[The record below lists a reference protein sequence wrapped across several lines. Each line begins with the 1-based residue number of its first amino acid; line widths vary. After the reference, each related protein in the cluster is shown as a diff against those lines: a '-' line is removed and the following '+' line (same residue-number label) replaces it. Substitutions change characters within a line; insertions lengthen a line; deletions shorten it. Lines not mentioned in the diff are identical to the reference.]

1 MLRFFWDEAVAFD
14 PAIEPKDERH
24 MKLSHQGQLSDLW
37 KQSGLLN
44 VKEEPITIDQA
55 FSSFNDYWG
64 PFTKG
69 AGPGGAY
76 VVSLSQDRREQLEAR
91 MRKHLLG
98 DRNDGPSKLTATA
111 WCVRGEVPK

>member
-1 MLRFFWDEAVAFD
+1 MASPTSA
-14 PAIEPKDERH
+14 K
-24 MKLSHQGQLSDLW
+24 
-37 KQSGLLN
+37 N
-44 VKEEPITIDQA
+44 TIDQA
-55 FSSFNDYWG
+55 YSSFNDYLE

-91 MRKHLLG
+91 IRKRLLG
-98 DRNDGPSKLTATA
+98 DRDDGPFKLKATA